1 MKVKES
7 TLTRGDTSM
16 HKASVKKFIYLAKPT
31 TLLGGIPSSDIAA
44 PDTVLDGQELDL
56 SCLLCPG
63 TDGGQ
68 RVGTFLSRGRA
79 SMASVPFNFIDF
91 CMQVSSQYFTHAIG
105 F

>member
-16 HKASVKKFIYLAKPT
+16 HKASVKKFMCLSKPT
-31 TLLGGIPSSDIAA
+31 TLLSSCIAA

-56 SCLLCPG
+56 PYLLCPG

-79 SMASVPFNFIDF
+79 SMASVPFNFIDI
-91 CMQVSSQYFTHAIG
+91 CMRVSSQYFTHAIG